1 MAELYNAADV
11 FVIPSLEDNLP
22 NTVSEA
28 LLCGTAVSG
37 MRIGGI
43 QEMVRDGANG
53 YLSVSQEGLG
63 DAINKSLSLNVSSSD
78 IRQIALNELEEKKL
92 IGSFEAM
99 YRDLMGK

>member
-43 QEMVRDGANG
+43 KEMVTDGVNG
-53 YLSVSQEGLG
+53 YLSASPEGLG
-63 DAINKSLSLNVSSSD
+63 DAINKTLSLNLSASD
-78 IRQIALNELEEKKL
+78 IRQIALKELEEKQLIERFEKL
-92 IGSFEAM
+92 YSSFT
-99 YRDLMGK
+99 